1 MNRSLARNR
10 KLAKTIAGILF
21 MLLCMLVCAPRAAT
35 QTYRGTIHGV
45 VRDASGGVLVGAAVT
60 ARNLAN
66 GETRSA
72 TTVGDGSYLIPE
84 LEAGEYEV
92 TAKATGLTPAIERA
106 IVEVGLDTTLD
117 FTVTKVAAT
126 GQEVTVTAA
135 APLVDTQRDVLG
147 EVVDQRMV
155 QELPLNGRDFGK
167 LVALVPGVTVEGSG
181 VAGTEKGFG
190 QFNMNG
196 NRDRSNNYTL
206 DGTDNNDPW
215 FNNSALNQVGI
226 SGAPA
231 TLLPIDAIQE
241 FNVQSQFPAE
251 YGRNSGSVVNI
262 LTKSGTNQLHG
273 SLYDYER
280 NSVFDARNFFNDSS
294 DPKTLFINHQF
305 GGSVGGPI
313 VKDRTFFFFAYEGQR
328 ERVGSDFVF
337 QVPTTAD
344 INAARAAAI
353 AAMPGINTAPL
364 DAILAKYFPQST
376 TENLPGVVNDLNN
389 NDNLIV
395 KIDHKIS
402 NSNSF
407 AARYAFGND
416 NQAFPFG
423 SLGGSGD
430 GSRLPSFAQISP
442 TRVQVFSASLLTTI
456 GASRVNELRFGY
468 TRFQNSFT
476 SADANF
482 NLASIGL
489 NMGTGLTGMPEI
501 DFDGA
506 IENLGATAYS
516 VPRARF
522 SQSFQGLDNF
532 TWIHGLHSIK
542 FGGEFRRVAVN
553 AYNDNLERGLIGF
566 SPTNPNDVTL
576 SDTIVD
582 VLTNYYEGNG
592 NCDECFSTGNT
603 GNTQR
608 TTYNN
613 GFALFAQD
621 DYRIRHN
628 LTLNYGLRWE
638 YFGPI
643 SEKHGLLYNFGADS
657 GPDATLEPVGSGGL
671 SGAYT
676 KDWLDFGPR
685 IGLAWGPLT
694 HTTVRA
700 GYGIFYDYIPQHLM
714 IANYT
719 TSAGI
724 ATNPIGPQAVL
735 PLGFNQYAF
744 NGLACPAPCSSL
756 PPVFSLE
763 SSPYSIFITDHDLR
777 TPYVGSWNLNIEQQA
792 GEHMSFQIGYVGSKG
807 TRLTRLYDLNQDGE
821 NPNYESIDVFS
832 TSANSTY
839 NAFQVNGRFQN
850 WHRFSGFYGYVF
862 SKSLDGASDGID
874 FNFATAAFPQNSDD
888 LAAEKG
894 PSTFDTRHRFTA
906 ALNYDIPA
914 WSRLPKK
921 LAEGWQWNTIITT
934 QSGRPIPIIDDE
946 YGINGHLRPDVVPGV
961 NPILPNWTPSGGY
974 LNPNAFA
981 EPAGEFG
988 TLGRDQIYGPGF
1000 WNIDFSLTKST
1011 RLTEKL
1017 TLQLRAEFF
1026 NIFNHPQFALPDN
1039 IVTPGA
1045 ENDGVISATPDV
1057 AQGNPGLGGGGPRV
1071 VQFAAR
1077 FQF

>member
-1 MNRSLARNR
+1 MGRASP
-10 KLAKTIAGILF
+10 KHAGIVAGIIFLAILF
-21 MLLCMLVCAPRAAT
+21 AECGGTASA
-35 QTYRGTIHGV
+35 QSYRGMLRGV
-45 VRDASGGVLVGAAVT
+45 VRDSSGAVVVGAAVT
-60 ARNLAN
+60 AENTAN
-66 GETRSA
+66 GDTRSA
-72 TTVGDGSYLIPE
+72 ISASDGSYVLPE
-84 LEAGEYEV
+84 LPAGRYEV
-92 TAKATGLTPAIERA
+92 TASAKDLRA
-106 IVEVGLDTTLD
+106 VVQPSVVEIGLDTLLD
-117 FTVTKVAAT
+117 FTMSPSSSEAKLTITAAT
-126 GQEVTVTAA
+126 
-135 APLVDTQRDVLG
+135 PLVDTQRDVLG

-190 QFNMNG
+190 QFNING

-241 FNVQSQFPAE
+241 FNVESQFPAE

-262 LTKSGTNQLHG
+262 LTKSGTNHLHG
-273 SLYDYER
+273 SAYDYER
-280 NSVFDARNFFNDSS
+280 NSAFDSRNFFNISS

-305 GGSVGGPI
+305 GGSLGGPI
-313 VKDRTFFFFAYEGQR
+313 VSDRTFFFGAYEGQR

-344 INAARAAAI
+344 IDAARTAAV

-376 TENLPGVVNDLNN
+376 TETLPGVVNDLNN
-389 NDNLIV
+389 NDNFIV

-402 NSNSF
+402 SANSF

-416 NQAFPFG
+416 NQEFPFG

-430 GSRLPSFAQISP
+430 GSRLAPFAQISP
-442 TRVQVFSASLLTTI
+442 TRVQVFSASLLTLL

-468 TRFQNSFT
+468 SRFQNSFT
-476 SADANF
+476 SADASF

-489 NMGTGLTGMPEI
+489 NTGTGLTGMPEI

-516 VPRARF
+516 IPRARF
-522 SQSFQGLDNF
+522 SQSFQALDNF
-532 TWIHGLHSIK
+532 TWIHGMHSIK
-542 FGGEFRRVAVN
+542 FGGEYRRVAVN

-566 SPTNPNDVTL
+566 APTNPNDATL
-576 SDTIVD
+576 SETIVD

-613 GFALFAQD
+613 GFALFLQD
-621 DYRIRHN
+621 DYHIRPN

-657 GPDATLEPVGSGGL
+657 GPDAMLEHVGSGGL

-676 KDWLDFGPR
+676 KDWTGFQPR
-685 IGLAWGPLT
+685 IGVAWTPLT

-700 GYGIFYDYIPQHLM
+700 AYGIYDDYIPQHLM

-724 ATNPIGPQAVL
+724 ATNPAGPQPVL
-735 PLGFNQYAF
+735 PLEFNQDAF
-744 NGLACPAPCSSL
+744 SGLACPSPCATL
-756 PPVFSLE
+756 PPVFSLAPA
-763 SSPYSIFITDHDLR
+763 PYSIFITDHILR
-777 TPYVGSWNLNIEQQA
+777 TPYVGSWNLNAEDQA
-792 GEHMSFQIGYVGSKG
+792 GEHMAFQIGYVGSKG
-807 TRLTRLYDLNQDGE
+807 THLTRLYDLNQDGT
-821 NPNYESIDVFS
+821 NSNYESIDVFS
-832 TSANSTY
+832 TGAGSTY
-839 NAFQVNGRFQN
+839 NALQLNGRFQN
-850 WHRFSGFYGYVF
+850 WHRFSGFYGYVY

-888 LAAEKG
+888 LRAEKG

-906 ALNYDIPA
+906 AVNYDIPT
-914 WSRLPKK
+914 WSAAPKK
-921 LAEGWQWNTIITT
+921 LAEGWQWNTIVTT

-974 LNPNAFA
+974 LNPAAFA

-988 TLGRDQIYGPGF
+988 TLGRDQIFGPGF

-1011 RLTEKL
+1011 HLTEML

-1026 NIFNHPQFALPDN
+1026 NVFNHPQFALPN
-1039 IVTPGA
+1039 NVVTPGA

-1071 VQFAAR
+1071 LQFAAR
-1077 FQF
+1077 FEF